1 MKKKITT
8 ELKQYQKL
16 GRMADFTT
24 ANQHRFE
31 AGTPVS
37 ETGPHVVSTV
47 KKLNALTASQG
58 SLENRLRE
66 VLRAKADARA
76 NLSTEMEF
84 LYHTARSIAAETTGF
99 DDKFQMPLKSD
110 PKLLNA
116 ARSAVED
123 AAALTDF
130 FLKHAIPSDLLD
142 PLTVAIRKFE
152 QASEDYANG
161 KTACTIGGQ
170 ELRRSLDDAVAA
182 AKAFDAIMRNTFR
195 SDAITLAAWKDVCR
209 VRRTPRITAE
219 TAVGTE
225 ESQPQP
231 PVQPDPTLQPQPT
244 T

>member
-66 VLRAKADARA
+66 LLRAKADARA

-123 AAALTDF
+123 AAPLTDVF
-130 FLKHAIPSDLLD
+130 IKHAMPSDFLNS
-142 PLTVAIRKFE
+142 LTAAIRKFE
-152 QASEDYANG
+152 QATEDYANG
-161 KTACTIGGQ
+161 KTACAIGGK
-170 ELRRSLDDAVAA
+170 ELRQSLQEAVAA

-195 SDAITLAAWKDVCR
+195 SDPITLAAWKDVCR
-209 VRRTPRITAE
+209 VRRTPRT
-219 TAVGTE
+219 TE
-225 ESQPQP
+225 ETDTSTEEAQPQP
-231 PVQPDPTLQPQPT
+231 PVQPDPPVQAQPAT
-244 T
+244 